1 MKDSL
6 MRLNHAKCDI
16 CGADPE
22 IIYDLPTIFA
32 GRWGHL
38 CEKCIPTNAQDPTLS
53 SPLGTRHKNRPVTI
67 VEKFDTGSFD
77 LWRDAVEKSFER
89 VTDLDIE
96 STIGDWPSRMLFDEG
111 MGVTEAMHHVM
122 DLCRDE
128 WGAYFLDAIGEKD
141 A

>member
-1 MKDSL
+1 
-6 MRLNHAKCDI
+6 MRLDSVKCDI
-16 CGADPE
+16 CGSCPE
-22 IIYDLPTIFA
+22 IIFDCPSTR
-32 GRWGHL
+32 GPWGYH
-38 CEKCIPTNAQDPTLS
+38 CGKCIPTLLS
-53 SPLGTRHKNRPVTI
+53 PGTCHKNRTVEI
-67 VEKFDTGSFD
+67 VEKFNAGAFD
-77 LWRDAVEKSFER
+77 LWKDAVEKSFER

-96 STIGDWPSRMLFDEG
+96 STIGDWPSRMLYDEG